1 MSYLLRE
8 VLSESVDRSTGNI
21 TRLAR
26 IDADTFGDLPVN
38 TTALT
43 YIIGSEGHAID
54 TGKNYMMNS
63 SGVWV
68 EQPSANAWENVYT
81 KAELEKYLAVI
92 PDLVDDSEKK
102 NMMKLSGSNVTGY
115 GIQCTFDYAA
125 GTITL
130 DGINS
135 DKKCTGSFN
144 IQAADSRVLGL
155 ESGVVYHFSCDGY
168 ETSNETLG
176 IYVYTSGATP
186 LFQFDCF
193 TNNEAAWNPAWEQA
207 SGFRLFIRQGTV
219 VDNVV
224 LKPMICKKTYW
235 DISEKFVPAKSN

>member
-1 MSYLLRE
+1 MIGLKTSYEIAYNGTENECRFELYADSASDLQG
-8 VLSESVDRSTGNI
+8 LTHYDGIKIQMGSECTTISTG
-21 TRLAR
+21 
-26 IDADTFGDLPVN
+26 DK
-38 TTALT
+38 
-43 YIIGSEGHAID
+43 YILNG
-54 TGKNYMMNS
+54 

-68 EQPSANAWENVYT
+68 EQPNENTWENVYT
-81 KAELEKYLAVI
+81 KAELEKYLSVI
-92 PDLVDDSEKK
+92 PDLVDDSDKK

-115 GIQCTFDYAA
+115 GIQCTFDYTA

-130 DGINS
+130 NGINA

-144 IQAADSRVLGL
+144 ILAADSRVLGL
-155 ESGVVYHFSCDGY
+155 ESGTVYHFSCDGY
-168 ETSNETLG
+168 ETNNETIG

-224 LKPMICKKTYW
+224 LKPMICRKTYW

>member
-1 MSYLLRE
+1 MSYRI
-8 VLSESVDRSTGNI
+8 VDLMGEWTSRQTG
-21 TRLAR
+21 AR
-26 IDADTFGDLPVN
+26 TIMAEISADTANDLPTN
-38 TTALT
+38 TADLQ
-43 YIIGSEGHAID
+43 YVLGSWARTVD
-54 TGKNYMMNS
+54 TGDIYRINS

-68 EQPSANAWENVYT
+68 LQPSTNAWSNVYT

-92 PDLVDDSEKK
+92 PDLVDDSGVK
-102 NMMKLSGSNVTGY
+102 NMFKLSGSDITGY
-115 GIQCTFDYAA
+115 GIRCTFDYAA

-130 DGINS
+130 DGINA

-155 ESGVVYHFSCDGY
+155 ESGTVYHFSCDGY
-168 ETSNETLG
+168 ETSNETIG

-193 TNNEAAWNPAWEQA
+193 TNDEAAWNSAWEQA

-224 LKPMICKKTYW
+224 LKPMICRKTYW

>member
-1 MSYLLRE
+1 MSYIISEQRVKQFNSTQNRTEYSASIICDDVASLPTNNSDYWYLLG
-8 VLSESVDRSTGNI
+8 SD
-21 TRLAR
+21 AR
-26 IDADTFGDLPVN
+26 VISNGKK
-38 TTALT
+38 
-43 YIIGSEGHAID
+43 YII
-54 TGKNYMMNS
+54 NS

-68 EQPSANAWENVYT
+68 EQPSENAWENVYT
-81 KAELEKYLAVI
+81 KDELEKYLAVI
-92 PDLVDDSEKK
+92 PDLVDDSDMK

-130 DGINS
+130 DGINA

-144 IQAADSRVLGL
+144 IQTADSRVLGL
-155 ESGVVYHFSCDGY
+155 ESGVIYHFSCGGY
-168 ETSNETLG
+168 ETNNDTIGL
-176 IYVYTSGATP
+176 YVYTSGATP
-186 LFQFDCF
+186 ISQFDCYN
-193 TNNEAAWNPAWEQA
+193 NNEAAWNPAWEQA

>member
-8 VLSESVDRSTGNI
+8 VLSESVDRSNGNI

-26 IDADTFGDLPVN
+26 IDADTFADLPAN
-38 TTALT
+38 TSALT

-63 SGVWV
+63 SGIWV
-68 EQPSANAWENVYT
+68 EQPSENAWENVYT

-102 NMMKLSGSNVTGY
+102 NIMKLSGSDVTGY
-115 GIQCTFDYAA
+115 GIRCTFDYAA

-144 IQAADSRVLGL
+144 IQTADSRVLGL

-168 ETSNETLG
+168 ETSNDTIGL
-176 IYVYTSGATP
+176 YVYTSGATP
-186 LFQFDCF
+186 ITQFDCF

-224 LKPMICKKTYW
+224 LKPMICRKTYW
-235 DISEKFVPAKSN
+235 DISEKFVPAQSN

>member
-26 IDADTFGDLPVN
+26 IDADTFGDLPAN
-38 TTALT
+38 SAALT
-43 YIIGSEGHAID
+43 YIIGSEGHTID
-54 TGKNYMMNS
+54 TDKKYMMNS

-68 EQPSANAWENVYT
+68 EQRSSNAWENVYT
-81 KAELEKYLAVI
+81 KDELAKYLAVM
-92 PDLVDDSEKK
+92 PDLVDDTGVK
-102 NMMKLSGSNVTGY
+102 NILKLSGSDVTGY
-115 GIQCTFDYAA
+115 GIRCTFDYTA
-125 GTITL
+125 GTISL
-130 DGINS
+130 DGINT

-144 IQAADSRVLGL
+144 IQIADSRVLEL
-155 ESGVVYHFSCDGY
+155 ESGIVYHFSCDGY
-168 ETSNETLG
+168 ETNNDTIGL
-176 IYVYTSGATP
+176 YVYTSGATP
-186 LFQFDCF
+186 ISQFDCYN
-193 TNNEAAWNPAWEQA
+193 NNEAAWNPAWEQA

>member
-8 VLSESVDRSTGNI
+8 VLSESVDRSNGNI

-26 IDADTFGDLPVN
+26 IDADTFADLPAN
-38 TTALT
+38 TSALT

-63 SGVWV
+63 SGIWI
-68 EQPSANAWENVYT
+68 EQPSENAWENVYT

-102 NMMKLSGSNVTGY
+102 NIMKLSGSDVTGY
-115 GIQCTFDYAA
+115 GIRCTFDYAA

-144 IQAADSRVLGL
+144 IQTADSRVLGL

-168 ETSNETLG
+168 ETSNDTIGL
-176 IYVYTSGATP
+176 YVYTSGATP
-186 LFQFDCF
+186 ITQFDCF

-224 LKPMICKKTYW
+224 LKPMICRKTYW
-235 DISEKFVPAKSN
+235 DISEKFVPAQSN

>member
-63 SGVWV
+63 SGIWI

-81 KAELEKYLAVI
+81 KAELAKYLAVI

-168 ETSNETLG
+168 ETSNDTIGL
-176 IYVYTSGATP
+176 YVYTSGAIP
-186 LFQFDCF
+186 LFQFDCYAS
-193 TNNEAAWNPAWEQA
+193 NEAAWNPAWEQA

-224 LKPMICKKTYW
+224 LKPMICRKTYW
-235 DISEKFVPAKSN
+235 DISEKFVPAQSN

>member
-1 MSYLLRE
+1 MSYRIVDISGE
-8 VLSESVDRSTGNI
+8 WTDRQTGARAIMAELS
-21 TRLAR
+21 
-26 IDADTFGDLPVN
+26 ADTVSDLPSN
-38 TTALT
+38 TANLQ
-43 YIIGSEGHAID
+43 YVLGSWARTVD
-54 TGKNYMMNS
+54 TGDIYRINS

-68 EQPSANAWENVYT
+68 LQPSTNAWQNVYT
-81 KAELEKYLAVI
+81 KSELEKYLAVI

-115 GIQCTFDYAA
+115 GIQCTFDNVA

-144 IQAADSRVLGL
+144 VQAADSRVLGL

-193 TNNEAAWNPAWEQA
+193 MNNEAAWNPAWEQA
-207 SGFRLFIRQGTV
+207 SGFRLFIRKGTV
-219 VDNVV
+219 VDNIV

>member
-8 VLSESVDRSTGNI
+8 VLSEVVDRSNGNI

-26 IDADTFGDLPVN
+26 IDADTFADLPVN

-43 YIIGSEGHAID
+43 YIIGSEGHTID
-54 TGKNYMMNS
+54 TGKKYMMNS

-102 NMMKLSGSNVTGY
+102 NMLKLSGSNVTGY
-115 GIQCTFDYAA
+115 GIQCTFDHAA

-130 DGINS
+130 NGINA

-155 ESGVVYHFSCDGY
+155 ESGTVYHFSCDGY
-168 ETSNETLG
+168 ETSNETIG

-193 TNNEAAWNPAWEQA
+193 TNNEAAWNPVWEQA

-219 VDNVV
+219 VDNVI
-224 LKPMICKKTYW
+224 LKPMVCKKTYW

>member
-26 IDADTFGDLPVN
+26 IDADSFADLPTN

-54 TGKNYMMNS
+54 TGKKYMMNS

-115 GIQCTFDYAA
+115 GIQCIFDHAA

-130 DGINS
+130 NGINA

-155 ESGVVYHFSCDGY
+155 ESGTVYHFSCDGY
-168 ETSNETLG
+168 ETSNETIG
-176 IYVYTSGATP
+176 IYVYTSGAMP

-193 TNNEAAWNPAWEQA
+193 TNDEAAWNPAWEQA

-224 LKPMICKKTYW
+224 LKPMICRKTYW